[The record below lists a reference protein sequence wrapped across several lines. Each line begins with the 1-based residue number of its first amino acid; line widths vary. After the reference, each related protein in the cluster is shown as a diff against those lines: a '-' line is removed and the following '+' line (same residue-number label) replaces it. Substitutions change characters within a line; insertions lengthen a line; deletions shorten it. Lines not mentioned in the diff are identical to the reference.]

1 MSEAVCTKEELRT
14 MQAWPLE
21 QKIQVTQAKIR
32 EWYEHYGG
40 KVFVSF
46 SGGKDS
52 TILLDLVRD
61 LYPDVPAA
69 YADTGLEYPEI
80 QDFVRS
86 VPNVEWLQPVIPFTQ
101 IVEKYGY
108 PVISK
113 DVAKRIYYARK
124 GSRWAINQLNGL
136 NSDGSPSW
144 YCQRYLKWRILLD
157 APFPISEYCCG
168 AMKTRPLHKYARQ
181 TGRMAI
187 MGTMACESKRRE
199 GAFLQTGCN
208 AYDTKDPA
216 CKPLSFWTEL
226 DALQYLCMTGIPYA
240 SIYGN
245 IVEHGGKLV
254 TTGAQRTGCM
264 FCMFGLHLEKQ
275 PNRFQRMALTHPE
288 QHDFCV
294 NTLGCGRVLNYIGV
308 PYQPV
313 TNERSE

>member
-101 IVEKYGY
+101 IIE
-108 PVISK
+108 I
-113 DVAKRIYYARK
+113 
-124 GSRWAINQLNGL
+124 
-136 NSDGSPSW
+136 
-144 YCQRYLKWRILLD
+144 
-157 APFPISEYCCG
+157 
-168 AMKTRPLHKYARQ
+168 
-181 TGRMAI
+181 GR
-187 MGTMACESKRRE
+187 
-199 GAFLQTGCN
+199 
-208 AYDTKDPA
+208 
-216 CKPLSFWTEL
+216 
-226 DALQYLCMTGIPYA
+226 
-240 SIYGN
+240 
-245 IVEHGGKLV
+245 
-254 TTGAQRTGCM
+254 AQ
-264 FCMFGLHLEKQ
+264 
-275 PNRFQRMALTHPE
+275 
-288 QHDFCV
+288 
-294 NTLGCGRVLNYIGV
+294 
-308 PYQPV
+308 
-313 TNERSE
+313 S

>member
-1 MSEAVCTKEELRT
+1 MSEAVYTKQDLT
-14 MQAWPLE
+14 VMQGWPLAR
-21 QKIQVTQAKIR
+21 KIQETQTKIR

-40 KVFVSF
+40 RVFVSF

-52 TILLDLVRD
+52 TILLDLVRG

-80 QDFVRS
+80 QEFVRS
-86 VPNVEWLQPVIPFTQ
+86 VPNVEWLQPVMPFTQ
-101 IVEKYGY
+101 IIKQYGY

-124 GSRWAINQLNGL
+124 GSNWAINHLNGL

-144 YCQRYLKWRILLD
+144 FCQRYLKWRVLLD

-181 TGRMAI
+181 TDRAAI

-208 AYDTKDPA
+208 AYDIKEPA
-216 CKPLSFWTEL
+216 CKPLSFWTEQ
-226 DALQYLCMTGIPYA
+226 DALQYLRMTGIPYA
-240 SIYGN
+240 SIYGD
-245 IVEHGGKLV
+245 IVEQNGKLV

-264 FCMFGLHLEKQ
+264 FCMFGLHLEKE
-275 PNRFQRMALTHPE
+275 PNRFQRMALTHP
-288 QHDFCV
+288 QQYDFCV
-294 NTLGCGRVLNYIGV
+294 NTLGCGKVLDYIGV
-308 PYQPV
+308 PYQPL
-313 TNERSE
+313 TDERSN

>member
-1 MSEAVCTKEELRT
+1 MSEAVYTKQDLMT

-21 QKIQVTQAKIR
+21 RKIRESQASIR

-52 TILLDLVRD
+52 TVLLDLVRG

-69 YADTGLEYPEI
+69 YADTGMEYPEI

-86 VPNVEWLQPVIPFTQ
+86 VPNVEWVQPVMPFHQ
-101 IVEKYGY
+101 IIEQYGY

-124 GSRWAINQLNGL
+124 GSRWAINQLNGF

-144 YCQRYLKWRILLD
+144 YNQRYMKWRVLLD
-157 APFPISEYCCG
+157 APFLISEYCCG

-181 TGRMAI
+181 TGRAAI

-208 AYDTKDPA
+208 AYHIKEPA
-216 CKPLSFWTEL
+216 CKPLSF
-226 DALQYLCMTGIPYA
+226 
-240 SIYGN
+240 
-245 IVEHGGKLV
+245 
-254 TTGAQRTGCM
+254 
-264 FCMFGLHLEKQ
+264 
-275 PNRFQRMALTHPE
+275 
-288 QHDFCV
+288 
-294 NTLGCGRVLNYIGV
+294 
-308 PYQPV
+308 
-313 TNERSE
+313 

>member
-52 TILLDLVRD
+52 TVLLDLVRD

-69 YADTGLEYPEI
+69 YADTGMEYPEI
-80 QDFVRS
+80 QDFVHS
-86 VPNVEWLQPVIPFTQ
+86 VPNVEWVQPIMPFTQ
-101 IVEKYGY
+101 IVEQYGY
-108 PVISK
+108 PVVSK

-144 YCQRYLKWRILLD
+144 YSQRYLKWRVLLD

-168 AMKTRPLHKYARQ
+168 AMKTRPLHKYAHQ
-181 TGRMAI
+181 AGRMAI
-187 MGTMACESKRRE
+187 MGTMACESKRRAE
-199 GAFLQTGCN
+199 AFLQTGCN
-208 AYDTKDPA
+208 AYDTKEPA
-216 CKPLSFWTEL
+216 CKPLSFWTEQ
-226 DALQYLCMTGIPYA
+226 DALQYLRMTGIPYV
-240 SIYGN
+240 SIYGD
-245 IVEHGGKLV
+245 IVERGGKLV

-294 NTLGCGRVLNYIGV
+294 NTLGCGRVLDYIGV